1 MHFGVY
7 ISMYTLLYFTLI
19 LWYNIHTDLTRRT
32 QCGNLQSDIKMRPA
46 LFLVAVLADVVES
59 AKRDAPI
66 YEGDKENQWVR
77 LSDVEN
83 ALNKYLNI

>member
-1 MHFGVY
+1 MKSTQSEICSQTGYF
-7 ISMYTLLYFTLI
+7 LLYIFMYIILYYTRI

-66 YEGDKENQWVR
+66 YEGDKENQFHK
-77 LSDVEN
+77 LF
-83 ALNKYLNI
+83 